1 MFDFMRRSIGVA
13 SGDFGLWLGQ
23 FLKFCGLDLSTQQSG
38 QHRGQ
43 TQLSKFG
50 NARLRWRAAI
60 VCQQCSR
67 GRIQCDH
74 WSGREYPAVELVA
87 RAPQLHESRV

>member
-1 MFDFMRRSIGVA
+1 MFGFMRRSIGVA
-13 SGDFGLWLGQ
+13 SGDFGLRLGQ

-43 TQLSKFG
+43 TRLSKFG

-74 WSGREYPAVELVA
+74 WSRRET
-87 RAPQLHESRV
+87 